1 MDKLSCNRDDLPVML
16 IHVLHSNNYRYDP
29 PAKSVIQIL
38 HLTPRNHDGQFV
50 NEWRIE
56 LSADCRL
63 AQHQDAFGNCTHA
76 FTADGP
82 LAELTVQVEAH
93 GTLAASEWQVLE
105 DELGRRLR
113 AVIEVRPRIAIVPP
127 GTIPRPEFKASR
139 VRDQRREL

>member
-82 LAELTVQVEAH
+82 LAELTVQVEGDVETRDTQGIIRGAVERFPPS
-93 GTLAASEWQVLE
+93 LY
-105 DELGRRLR
+105 LR
-113 AVIEVRPRIAIVPP
+113 QP
-127 GTIPRPEFKASR
+127 
-139 VRDQRREL
+139 